1 MSFRI
6 TGLDAQPFRRFYG
19 LSDEALATYGVRR
32 VTVDQSPGYPD
43 RIELRD
49 LEVGEKALLLNY
61 MHQPA
66 DSPFRSS
73 HAVFVREGAE
83 VTTDVVDDVPD
94 VIRRRLI
101 SLRAFSWDGNML
113 DADVMDGKEIENT
126 INKFFENPDVS
137 YLHAHY
143 AKYGCFAAR
152 VTRD

>member
-19 LSDEALATYGVRR
+19 LSAEALALHGVRR
-32 VTVDQSPGYPD
+32 VTVDQSPGFPD

-49 LEVGEKALLLNY
+49 LEIGEKALLLNY

-66 DSPFRSS
+66 DSPYRSS
-73 HAVFVREGAE
+73 HAVFIREGAE
-83 VTTDVVDDVPD
+83 VTTDLIDEVPD
-94 VIRRRLI
+94 VVRRRLI

-113 DADVMDGKEIENT
+113 DADVMEGKEIEKT
-126 INKFFENPDVS
+126 INRFFENTDVA

-152 VTRD
+152 VTRN

>member
-19 LSDEALATYGVRR
+19 LSDEALAAQGVRR
-32 VTVDQSPGYPD
+32 VTVDQSPGFPD

-83 VTTDVVDDVPD
+83 VTTDLIDHVPE

-113 DADVMDGKEIENT
+113 DADVMEGKEIEST
-126 INKFFENPDVS
+126 ISRFFENPDVA

-152 VTRD
+152 VTRN